1 MEQFEIIIDNQK
13 VKVNSN
19 QTILEAARSIGI
31 KIPTLCFL
39 KDVNEPASCRVCVVE
54 VEGARNL
61 VTSCN
66 TKVRPGMVVNTTS
79 ERVLNARKTTVELLL
94 SNHNKTCLSCSRKLN
109 CTLQKLSK
117 DLHCDADRFNLAP

>member
-19 QTILEAARSIGI
+19 QTILEAAKSIGI
-31 KIPTLCFL
+31 NIPTLCFL
-39 KDVNEPASCRVCVVE
+39 KDINEPASCRVCVVE

-66 TKVRPGMVVNTTS
+66 TKVRPKKGCRRNFEVGI
-79 ERVLNARKTTVELLL
+79 EG
-94 SNHNKTCLSCSRKLN
+94 
-109 CTLQKLSK
+109 SK
-117 DLHCDADRFNLAP
+117 CYN